1 MSLEEEVRENTKVLL
16 RVEQML
22 GVVAVLVSQP
32 QEAAAAEREHACAIA
47 RTAAAALFAEYRG
60 DAPADCPPAAAPA
73 PEPAPA
79 EEKPAAPDAAKAE
92 QAQAPAQAVTLDDV
106 KKAAVSAAS
115 ANGRDFLV
123 EVLSDFG
130 VEKVS
135 ELQPDQYAEAIERF
149 GMRA

>member
-47 RTAAAALFAEYRG
+47 RTAAAALFAEYCG
-60 DAPADCPPAAAPA
+60 GAPACSPAAAPS
-73 PEPAPA
+73 EPAPA

-92 QAQAPAQAVTLDDV
+92 QAPAPAQAVTLDDV

-135 ELQPDQYAEAIERF
+135 ELQPDQYAEAIARF
-149 GMRA
+149 GMRAA